1 MGRKREEKE
10 PIILENISE
19 KCFKAIGLEV
29 PREKS
34 NLFARIFLSGIS
46 HYFFFSPDDIIKMGF
61 LKIEKS
67 PEKNELFK
75 VTIQKNLEA
84 GVVNAE
90 TLWKYYTGELIQ
102 ETKFKE
108 IIQNFMEELIS
119 YSQTQEESIT
129 KLTNNLQRK
138 KRRN

>member
-19 KCFKAIGLEV
+19 KCFKAIGLDV
-29 PREKS
+29 SREKS

-46 HYFFFSPDDIIKMGF
+46 HYFFFRPDDIVKIGF
-61 LKIEKS
+61 LKLEKS

-84 GVVNAE
+84 GVINAD

-102 ETKFKE
+102 ESKFKE

-119 YSQTQEESIT
+119 YSQVQERDIT
-129 KLTNNLQRK
+129 NLTNTIQRK
-138 KRRN
+138 KRRD